1 MIYKQTIKD
10 SRDKNN
16 TLYGIGRKDSMH
28 GKQPDEGGYAVWVRR
43 GNYSGS
49 AKGGIAYTWRK
60 VKGDLGYVEAVK
72 LMNKR
77 LKRKEFVEELP
88 K

>member
-1 MIYKQTIKD
+1 MIYKHTVKD
-10 SRDKNN
+10 SKDKNN
-16 TLYGIGRKDSMH
+16 TLYALGRTDTMH
-28 GKQPDEGGYAVWVRR
+28 GKQPEEGGYAVWVRK

-49 AKGGIAYTWRK
+49 AKSGVAYTWRY
-60 VKGDLGYVEAVK
+60 VKKDLGYVEAVK

-77 LKRKEFVEELP
+77 LKRKEFIEELP

>member
-16 TLYGIGRKDSMH
+16 TLYGIGRKDSMQ

-60 VKGDLGYVEAVK
+60 VKGDLPYLECVK

-77 LKRKEFVEELP
+77 LKRKEFIEELP